1 MKKVLT
7 FLLVALV
14 AFSLTACGG
23 NDTEEKG
30 IAIITSAAG
39 ANDNG
44 YNESA
49 IDGAK
54 LIEDEFDVPY
64 HVVET
69 SDIPGALDQLADSG
83 YKLIFTLEYNFDAL
97 ITGIGGDDPIAE
109 QYPDTTFVVFN
120 AEPNKDANG
129 DIIHDNVISVLFDV
143 HEGSFLAGALSVQV
157 NENADLLFG
166 TDDYDFASVD
176 DGGRTIGFIGG
187 TQSPGITVFSY
198 GFVEGIDYVA
208 TELGVN
214 YDYYS
219 DYSAG
224 FGDPAAGSTIANT
237 MFNNGAN
244 VVYSVAGV
252 VGDGV
257 ASKAAEINRLAIQV
271 DADKDNDQPGNIL
284 TSVLKNTDVPVYDLS
299 KDYIDGNLD
308 DADRTLFYSLGSGAT
323 GITDLSVIEGF
334 ITEAGQAKWEEIL
347 AYIEG
352 LSDDIADGS
361 ITVTD
366 AQRGGELNESSLQ
379 SVTMK

>member
-1 MKKVLT
+1 
-7 FLLVALV
+7 
-14 AFSLTACGG
+14 
-23 NDTEEKG
+23 
-30 IAIITSAAG
+30 
-39 ANDNG
+39 
-44 YNESA
+44 
-49 IDGAK
+49 
-54 LIEDEFDVPY
+54 
-64 HVVET
+64 
-69 SDIPGALDQLADSG
+69 
-83 YKLIFTLEYNFDAL
+83 
-97 ITGIGGDDPIAE
+97 
-109 QYPDTTFVVFN
+109 VFN